1 MSGGGESTDLNTKY
15 QKLATE
21 YAKLRSQ
28 VAVLKKGVIDGQD
41 KNTQFSDQLHEK
53 ETQLRKNESE
63 MQGVLFRN
71 QQLTRRV
78 NVLQDEI
85 DTLQSKSKSK
95 HKTSSI
101 EEKELAERV
110 INEEL
115 VAKITENARLH
126 ATLDDIEKQ
135 YESTI
140 QSLQSR
146 IQELE
151 REKAELGLAKR
162 NREEETSQSFMQITK
177 ENDDLRARVTLL
189 ERDLAVR
196 SKQNESLELQ
206 VTLLAEK
213 NRALESVGKSDFSSQ
228 FTFVDPQQTKLKE
241 KLENEVHS
249 LNERLT
255 ESLDRQQEMEKDRE
269 HWKLE
274 FQLAQVKLQKAAKQP
289 IDQQGDSESELTSL
303 SKEKEIKSMFETRL
317 GELVEDR
324 IESDSKSTAY
334 YLECQALSLKITK
347 LEEEL
352 SKVSDKLVDKSD
364 MLVKGEEEIKTM
376 QVNYEEQL
384 SVMSE
389 HLAEMNTKLASQE
402 DVIIHLRQESDQTD
416 AKKKKK

>member
-1 MSGGGESTDLNTKY
+1 MSAEPSTDLNTKY

-21 YAKLRSQ
+21 YAKLRAQ
-28 VAVLKKGVIDGQD
+28 VAVLKKGVLDGQE
-41 KNTQFSDQLHEK
+41 KNGQYSDQLHEK
-53 ETQLRKNESE
+53 ETQLRKHESE
-63 MQGVLFRN
+63 MEGVLFRN

-85 DTLQSKSKSK
+85 DNLQSKSRHKQKS
-95 HKTSSI
+95 SSG
-101 EEKELAERV
+101 EDKELAERV

-135 YESTI
+135 YENTI

-151 REKAELGLAKR
+151 KDKTELGLAKR
-162 NREEETSQSFMQITK
+162 NREEEASQSFNHITK
-177 ENDDLRARVTLL
+177 ENDDLRARVAML

-196 SKQNESLELQ
+196 SKQNENLELQ

-213 NRALESVGKSDFSSQ
+213 NRALESVAKSDSSTQ
-228 FTFVDPQQTKLKE
+228 YTWIDPEYNRLKE
-241 KLENEVHS
+241 QLQNEVQS
-249 LNERLT
+249 LSQRLT
-255 ESLDRQQEMEKDRE
+255 ESLEKLEDVEKDRE

-274 FQLAQVKLQKAAKQP
+274 LQLAQVKLQKAGKPFNEEQVSFEEA
-289 IDQQGDSESELTSL
+289 LL
-303 SKEKEIKSMFETRL
+303 SREREIKSTFENRL

-334 YLECQALSLKITK
+334 YLECEALSLKISK

-352 SKVSDKLVDKSD
+352 SITADKLADKSD

-402 DVIIHLRQESDQTD
+402 DVIIALRQESEHSDG
-416 AKKKKK
+416 KKKKK